1 VFELRSWLR
10 GSRCLVSRCSGLGVP
25 FAVELSLQG
34 WPVAWRRRDQCVT
47 SGTCFLFLLTTN
59 QRRSYSGRFQ
69 GRFQA
74 TKRRQG
80 TRLTA
85 DAGVWTPLRMAC
97 LFRSQDPKCSRIQL
111 LPRRSL
117 AVEIGRA
124 LRISCHE
131 DTRLN
136 MRVGSAHRRAAGK
149 ASRIGLIGAGIMM
162 SWCSRRPE
170 SAHRNG

>member
-34 WPVAWRRRDQCVT
+34 WPVAWRMRDQCVT
-47 SGTCFLFLLTTN
+47 SGTCSSFLSTTN
-59 QRRSYSGRFQ
+59 QRRRYSGRFQ
-69 GRFQA
+69 GRQ
-74 TKRRQG
+74 TTSRHPPDSGRW
-80 TRLTA
+80 RLDSAANGMPVQIT
-85 DAGVWTPLRMAC
+85 
-97 LFRSQDPKCSRIQL
+97 RSQWQRSSTARYLPK
-111 LPRRSL
+111 RSL

-136 MRVGSAHRRAAGK
+136 MRARSAHRRAAGR
-149 ASRIGLIGAGIMM
+149 ASQIGLIGAGIMM